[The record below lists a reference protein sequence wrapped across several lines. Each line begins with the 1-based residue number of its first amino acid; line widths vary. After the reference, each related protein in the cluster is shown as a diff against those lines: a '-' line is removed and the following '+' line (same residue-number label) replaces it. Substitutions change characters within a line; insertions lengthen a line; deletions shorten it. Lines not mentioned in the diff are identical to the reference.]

1 MSSFECSFENP
12 TLLQIYTLFSNCG
25 KKPDKKEVE
34 NCYHF
39 FIRIFA
45 IDMSRVWYTFAPSMT
60 QRVIESLTTK
70 FIYIIMNVISKEM
83 LENFKSV
90 LNNGVETIT
99 RLAEQGY
106 ETFEP
111 FNDIIV
117 YKKDGKEGLICL
129 GTDIVTDAIFD
140 KTDFNERE
148 NVMAQYEGEWY
159 FIDENGNLTAN
170 EDDAFVS
177 ASPS

>member
-1 MSSFECSFENP
+1 
-12 TLLQIYTLFSNCG
+12 
-25 KKPDKKEVE
+25 
-34 NCYHF
+34 
-39 FIRIFA
+39 
-45 IDMSRVWYTFAPSMT
+45 
-60 QRVIESLTTK
+60 
-70 FIYIIMNVISKEM
+70 MNVISKEM

-159 FIDENGNLTAN
+159 FIDEDGNLTAN